1 MKMTVEID
9 ERKLTRLMKL
19 TGLKTK
25 TKALDYALSAAE
37 RNARL
42 MRLLATSL
50 SPRDLEKAVDPRYDL
65 RELRER
71 ERPAGR

>member
-9 ERKLTRLMKL
+9 EEKLARLMEL

-25 TKALDYALSAAE
+25 TKALNYALSAAE
-37 RNARL
+37 RSARRE
-42 MRLLATSL
+42 RLLSTAL
-50 SPRDLEKAVDPRYDL
+50 APKDLENALDARYNL
-65 RELRER
+65 RKLRAR